1 LPAATSR
8 FDAVGTDRLWAK
20 PGRNS
25 ADLAGQFQ
33 FNTPLGVI
41 GLHGDFSTTPK
52 RAQADAVLPP
62 GVQKE
67 PRPGETTFVRHL
79 AYSDAKV
86 KAGFERN
93 EDGVGYIKLAAL
105 QEAGTAFCLGDEVQ
119 PVVKMQRLGM
129 GVLIPKQS
137 RERLERFEPGGGR
150 PTIEVVGGDG
160 APTRREMTAAELK
173 DVKDTVREGRPPTRA
188 GASPR
193 RRGSGTEPASSAEV
207 RVFTRSRRPRSMHP
221 PGPPTPTPARC
232 PCLRA
237 DPWPAA
243 GPRCRQANLV
253 GDDGPR
259 AEGEAPPGCRRP
271 DDRGRRLGQV
281 GRGGDG

>member
-20 PGRNS
+20 PGRNG
-25 ADLAGQFQ
+25 ADLGGQFQ

-173 DVKDTVREGRPPTRA
+173 DVKDTVREWSPANPGRGKSKKARKRHRAGVKRGGARVYPLTPPPLHAPTRA
-188 GASPR
+188 
-193 RRGSGTEPASSAEV
+193 TD
-207 RVFTRSRRPRSMHP
+207 T
-221 PGPPTPTPARC
+221 
-232 PCLRA
+232 
-237 DPWPAA
+237 DA
-243 GPRCRQANLV
+243 GPLPLLAR
-253 GDDGPR
+253 
-259 AEGEAPPGCRRP
+259 
-271 DDRGRRLGQV
+271 
-281 GRGGDG
+281 